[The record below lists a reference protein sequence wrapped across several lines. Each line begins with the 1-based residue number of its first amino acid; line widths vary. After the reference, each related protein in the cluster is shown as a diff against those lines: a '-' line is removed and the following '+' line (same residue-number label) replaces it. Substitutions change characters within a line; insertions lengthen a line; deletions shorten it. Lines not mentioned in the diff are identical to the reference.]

1 MNSIKELQKQVYD
14 NKIKKNFNI
23 IDVDNEFLLMYGE
36 VSEAYEAYRKKL
48 PDLGEELA
56 DIVIYVLGL
65 SEILKID
72 LEKEV
77 TDKIKKNKDRE
88 YKIID
93 GVLTRTKG

>member
-1 MNSIKELQKQVYD
+1 MNSIKKLQKQVYD
-14 NKIKKNFNI
+14 NKVKKNFNVTN
-23 IDVDNEFLLMYGE
+23 VDNDFLLLYGE

-65 SEILKID
+65 SEILDID

-77 TDKIKKNKDRE
+77 LAKIKKNKDRE